1 MMSYLEYVRGPVEGR
16 GVDWV
21 VIDVGGLGMRVNVL
35 AGSTEALPT
44 TGEARLWTYLH
55 VREDVR
61 AVYGFRTPEERAV
74 FVQLLGVSGVGPKM
88 AMALLLLGP
97 ERLATTIDAGDEA
110 ALAKAPGVGK
120 KTAQRIILELKGKIQ
135 GGGGATA
142 VGGDG
147 DVLDALVGAGL
158 SRAEALAVLAQ
169 VPPDPSRTIQET
181 IILAFQAYGARKA
194 R

>member
-1 MMSYLEYVRGPVEGR
+1 MSFLEYVRGPVERR

-21 VIDVGGLGMRVNVL
+21 VIDVGGLGIRVNVL
-35 AGSTEALPT
+35 AGSTEALPSA
-44 TGEARLWTYLH
+44 GEVRLWTYLH

-61 AVYGFRTPEERAV
+61 AVYGFRAPEERAV
-74 FVQLLGVSGVGPKM
+74 FVQLLGVTGVGPKM
-88 AMALLLLGP
+88 AMALLLLGA
-97 ERLATTIDAGDEA
+97 ERLAATVDAGDEA

-135 GGGGATA
+135 GGGSLPAA
-142 VGGDG
+142 GGDG
-147 DVLDALVGAGL
+147 DVLDALIGAGL
-158 SRAEALAVLAQ
+158 SRAEAMSVLAQ